1 MKTAINKALSQ
12 IVADLYP
19 QAAETCDA
27 IAEQAVIKL
36 IEEHG
41 AEDIADVL
49 SMARSAAYM
58 LRIEQTH
65 TAVDLLYAMR
75 DCLALSE
82 AQKHSFF
89 FLA

>member
-1 MKTAINKALSQ
+1 MKTEINKALTQ
-12 IVADLYP
+12 IVASEYP

-27 IAEQAVIKL
+27 IAEQALVLVI
-36 IEEHG
+36 ETG
-41 AEDIADVL
+41 AEDIADL
-49 SMARSAAYM
+49 LAMARSAAYM

-82 AQKHSFF
+82 ARH
-89 FLA
+89 